1 MKRLFSILA
10 IAGTMAFGTVNANAF
25 TTTTTAATTTVATV
39 TQEEEAAAPAEEDL
53 GFHQELK
60 KRFIE
65 GGPGFMGIVLLCLI
79 LGLAIAIERIIF
91 LNLSTTNTKK
101 LTQNVEDALASGGIE
116 AAKEVCRNTKGPVAS
131 IFYQG
136 LDRADEDIDAAEKAV
151 VAYGGVQMGQL
162 EKNVSWISLF
172 IALAPMLGFM
182 GTVIGMIQAF
192 DKIEAAG
199 DMQPSLV
206 AGGIK
211 VALLTT
217 VFGLIVA
224 IILQIFYNYIIA
236 KIDEENENSGAYNG
250 KDLPG
255 VSKHNVTVNLG
266 YTYNKYKAIV
276 SHTYRSSAYAANDF
290 GNSFSQKQEA
300 YNSTDVSLGYNYKN
314 IEVFAKIQNLF
325 DEANGIWIKDDNIYP
340 VNFERTYNFGAKIKF

>member
-1 MKRLFSILA
+1 MRKLFFALSLV
-10 IAGTMAFGTVNANAF
+10 GMLMFQTLSY
-25 TTTTTAATTTVATV
+25 ATTFLNPTIQETEQQEEAVEEEAMV
-39 TQEEEAAAPAEEDL
+39 EEAPVMEEPEAVEEEAAAPEEAS
-53 GFHQELK
+53 FTQELK

-65 GGPGFMGIVLLCLI
+65 GGPGFMGIVLICLI
-79 LGLAIAIERIIF
+79 LGLAIAIERIIY
-91 LNLSTTNTKK
+91 LNLASTNSQK
-101 LTQNVEDALASGGIE
+101 LTAGVEEALSSGGVE
-116 AAKEVCRNTKGPVAS
+116 AAKELCRNTKGPVAS

-136 LDRADEDIDAAEKAV
+136 LDRVSEGVDSAEKAV

-224 IILQIFYNYIIA
+224 IILQVFYNYIIA
-236 KIDEENENSGAYNG
+236 KIDSI
-250 KDLPG
+250 
-255 VSKHNVTVNLG
+255 VNDMEDGSINLIDILV
-266 YTYNKYKAIV
+266 A
-276 SHTYRSSAYAANDF
+276 
-290 GNSFSQKQEA
+290 QK
-300 YNSTDVSLGYNYKN
+300 K
-314 IEVFAKIQNLF
+314 
-325 DEANGIWIKDDNIYP
+325 
-340 VNFERTYNFGAKIKF
+340 

>member
-10 IAGTMAFGTVNANAF
+10 IACIMAFGTANA
-25 TTTTTAATTTVATV
+25 TTNAAMTTATTVV
-39 TQEEEAAAPAEEDL
+39 LTQDEPDAAAATADENL
-53 GFHQELK
+53 TFHQELK

-91 LNLSTTNTKK
+91 LNLSTTNSKK
-101 LTQNVEDALASGGIE
+101 LTQDVEDALQSGGLE

-136 LDRADEDIDAAEKAV
+136 LDRADGDLESAEKAV

-236 KIDEENENSGAYNG
+236 KIDSI
-250 KDLPG
+250 
-255 VSKHNVTVNLG
+255 VNDMEDSSINLMDMLS
-266 YTYNKYKAIV
+266 KYK
-276 SHTYRSSAYAANDF
+276 
-290 GNSFSQKQEA
+290 K
-300 YNSTDVSLGYNYKN
+300 
-314 IEVFAKIQNLF
+314 
-325 DEANGIWIKDDNIYP
+325 
-340 VNFERTYNFGAKIKF
+340 